1 MTIASNGTTL
11 LVDIDGRGVAR
22 LTLNRPQ
29 VHNAFD
35 EALIAL
41 IAQSM
46 QALEADP
53 RVRVI
58 VISSTGT
65 VFCAGADIG
74 WMQRAAANSL
84 DENLEDARRF
94 AGMMSVVDRC
104 RKPVVARI
112 QGPAFGGGVGIACA
126 VDIAICSRAARFCVS
141 EAKFG
146 ILPAVI
152 SPYLV
157 NALGSRQARRLALT
171 CETIDAMQAQ
181 AIGLV
186 HHAVDDDDLDGAV
199 ERCLADLLRAGPAAQ
214 GHIQDLF
221 ARMDGGQVATEF
233 QEATARTISRVRAT
247 AEAREG
253 FEAFIGKRAPAWV
266 MAKA

>member
-1 MTIASNGTTL
+1 MMISRDETAL
-11 LVDIDGRGVAR
+11 LVGTDDRGVAR

-35 EALIAL
+35 EALVAR
-41 IAQSM
+41 IAQAIH
-46 QALEADP
+46 ALDADP

-58 VISSTGT
+58 VISSNGT

-74 WMQRAAANSL
+74 WMQRAAGNSP

-94 AGMMSVVDRC
+94 AAMMSAVDRC

-112 QGPAFGGGVGIACA
+112 QGPAYGGGVGLACA

-141 EAKFG
+141 EARFG

-152 SPYLV
+152 GPYLV
-157 NALGSRQARRLALT
+157 NALGARQARRLALT
-171 CETIDAMQAQ
+171 CETIDAAQAQ
-181 AIGLV
+181 AMGLV
-186 HHAVDDDDLDGAV
+186 HHVVDDGDLDGAV

-214 GHIQDLF
+214 GHIQELF
-221 ARMDGGQVATEF
+221 ARMEGGQVPAEI
-233 QEATARTISRVRAT
+233 QEATARTISQVRAT
-247 AEAREG
+247 VEAREG
-253 FEAFIGKRAPAWV
+253 FEAFVARRTPAWLA
-266 MAKA
+266 AKT